1 MATNNLSRKSEP
13 LSWVPVRGGPKVRM
27 EKSWT
32 RPPED
37 QYLKDLNDQ
46 GFIVPEFWTDDEISD
61 FPMVLQDLRDLD
73 EYLLPLFFDFNQKAK
88 YYQNRFYLFQWV
100 FLFGAFFTTIL
111 AVMTTYFSALEARSI
126 DGTFR
131 LFSSTVDFTLLVSIF
146 GYSTLL
152 VSAITSYY
160 TLLSNQGE
168 PRKRWASYRRLTE
181 ELRMMYFKYV
191 TRLQP
196 FHTEA
201 RVDELRRRVLD
212 IRRREQENG

>member
-1 MATNNLSRKSEP
+1 MAVENPVHKRQP
-13 LSWVPVRGGPKVRM
+13 LAWVPIRGGPKIRM
-27 EKSWT
+27 DKTWT
-32 RPPED
+32 RPPEARYH
-37 QYLKDLNDQ
+37 QDLEDQ
-46 GFIVPEFWTDDEISD
+46 GFIVPEFWTDDDINEYE
-61 FPMVLQDLRDLD
+61 MVMQDLSDLD

-111 AVMTTYFSALEARSI
+111 AVLTTYFTALAAQSA

-131 LFSSTVDFTLLVSIF
+131 LFYTTVEFHLLVTIF
-146 GYSTLL
+146 GYSTLF